1 MDKTECIALQPVP
14 DTISQSAADI
24 QFLNGIEYSKQFQ
37 NYLKLFKC
45 TGKRLPSI
53 IHSKVR
59 VQNVI
64 KLRKLTVFT
73 PKFKVFVEKIRFFY

>member
-1 MDKTECIALQPVP
+1 MDETECIPLQPVP
-14 DTISQSAADI
+14 DTISQSVANI

-45 TGKRLPSI
+45 PGKRLPSI

-64 KLRKLTVFT
+64 KLRKLDVFT
-73 PKFKVFVEKIRFFY
+73 PKFKVFVEK

>member
-1 MDKTECIALQPVP
+1 MHCSPTKLAVP

-24 QFLNGIEYSKQFQ
+24 QFLNGIEYSKLFQ
-37 NYLKLFKC
+37 NYSKLFKC
-45 TGKRLPSI
+45 TGKCLPSI

-64 KLRKLTVFT
+64 KLRKLDVFT
-73 PKFKVFVEKIRFFY
+73 LKFKDFNERIRFFY